1 MGIRNDANAPLQR
14 NPGLRVFAYRRLENG
29 SGKRRVHGTRED
41 APFSAFQIRKL
52 DPIGKNLLSA
62 GPGASARHLRSAYRG
77 CN

>member
-1 MGIRNDANAPLQR
+1 MGIRNDASAPLQR
-14 NPGLRVFAYRRLENG
+14 NPGFRVFAYRGLENG

-41 APFSAFQIRKL
+41 APFSAFQIAKL
-52 DPIGKNLLSA
+52 DPVGKNLQSA